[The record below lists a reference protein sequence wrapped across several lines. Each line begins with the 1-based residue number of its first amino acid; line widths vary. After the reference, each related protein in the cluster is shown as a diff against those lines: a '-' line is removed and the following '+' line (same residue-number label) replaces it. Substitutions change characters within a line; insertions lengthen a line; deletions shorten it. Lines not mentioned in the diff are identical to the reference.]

1 LLTGRST
8 EYAEVLKALTSH
20 VGVTFDEV
28 GLKPTRED
36 EVVKTMDFKLQFI
49 ISLIEKYAPVRKV

>member
-1 LLTGRST
+1 M
-8 EYAEVLKALTSH
+8 LKELTSH

-36 EVVKTMDFKLQFI
+36 EMVRTMDFKLQFI
-49 ISLIEKYAPVRKV
+49 VSLIEKYAPVRKV